1 MSVAAKSLTTR
12 ARIRAALGAALLV
25 LCGALTACAPPPRDP
40 RHLVV
45 WTLENLEDRLAVQ
58 RAAAQKF
65 TDATGITVD
74 TVGVDEDQFNQ
85 LVTASAAS
93 GTLPDVVG
101 ALPLAAV
108 RSLAANELLDRTAS
122 GRAVAELGSATF
134 SARALELT
142 RDGPTQLAVPSDAW
156 PQLLYYRKDLFTAA
170 GLAEPRTYADIT
182 AAATKL
188 GVGDVAGFVGATTAG
203 DAFTQQTFEHLALA
217 NGCQMVDQGGRVA
230 LDSPPCVAAFAFYD
244 DLIRNHSVKGA
255 QDVDTTR
262 ATYFAGKAAMV
273 VWSSFLLDE
282 LAGLRDDAAPSCPQC
297 VGNPRFLADNTGIVP
312 ALQGPD
318 AREPAQFGEVQ
329 SWAVLADANADAAT
343 RFVEFMLSDGY
354 PTFLSSAPEG
364 KFPTRSGTPDRPTQY
379 VDLWR
384 TIPAGV
390 DRKVPLAQI
399 YPPQVLDALAGS
411 VNTIQRW
418 GITQG
423 QGALVGA
430 TLGELPVPQAIAAMT
445 SGEVSPAAAARAA
458 TADVGELQDSL
469 R

>member
-1 MSVAAKSLTTR
+1 MATRRTTVAL
-12 ARIRAALGAALLV
+12 AAAFLLIGAAL
-25 LCGALTACAPPPRDP
+25 AACAAPPKDP

-58 RAAAQKF
+58 RAAAQQF

-74 TVGVDEDQFNQ
+74 TIGVDEDQFNQ
-85 LVTASAAS
+85 LITASAAS

-108 RSLAANELLDRTAS
+108 RSLAANELLDPAS
-122 GRAVAELGSATF
+122 AGRAVADLGPETF
-134 SARALELT
+134 AGRALELT
-142 RDGPTQLAVPSDAW
+142 RDGQQQLSVPADAW
-156 PQLLYYRKDLFTAA
+156 PQLLYYRKDMFAAA
-170 GLAEPRTYADIT
+170 GLPEPRTYADIT
-182 AAATKL
+182 AAATEL
-188 GVGDVAGFVGATTAG
+188 NTPDVAGFVGATTAG

-217 NGCQMVDQGGRVA
+217 NGCEMVEPGGRVA
-230 LDSPPCVAAFAFYD
+230 LDSPPCERAFAFFD

-297 VGNPRFLADNTGIVP
+297 VADPRFLADNTGIVP

-318 AREPAQFGEVQ
+318 GREPAAFGEVQ
-329 SWAVLADANADAAT
+329 SWAVLADANTDAAT

-354 PTFLSSAPEG
+354 PTYLSSSPEG
-364 KFPTRSGTPDRPTQY
+364 KFPTRSGPEDAPTQY
-379 VDLWR
+379 VDLWE
-384 TIPAGV
+384 TLPAGV
-390 DRKVPLAQI
+390 DRKVPLAQV
-399 YPPQVLDALAGS
+399 YPPQVLDALSGS
-411 VNTIQRW
+411 VDTIQRW

-445 SGEVSPAAAARAA
+445 SGETDPADAAREA
-458 TADVGELQDSL
+458 TVAVAELQDSL